1 MVRRMG
7 WALLCLPLLMAG
19 CTSSEDEMREAVLR
33 ADPSFADLLKRH
45 EDVAAQVMVL
55 EENLAER
62 KRVLDANIREL
73 RLAFREQQSSMQ
85 EQVEHLQSQ
94 LDPPRESIRLKLRVL
109 DNEVR
114 AKRAQLGSASRT
126 TEELRRYLR
135 QPPPGA
141 TADDIQSREHQF
153 AEALEQMEGLKQ
165 DVSRLQ
171 HDRTVLQYE
180 LRLLNLR

>member
-1 MVRRMG
+1 M
-7 WALLCLPLLMAG
+7 PLLLAG
-19 CTSSEDEMREAVLR
+19 CVAGEDEMRAEVLR
-33 ADPSFADLLKRH
+33 ADPPFEELLKRH
-45 EDVAAQVMVL
+45 EDVAAQVTVL
-55 EENLAER
+55 EEDLAER

-73 RLAFREQQSSMQ
+73 RLAFREQQASIQ

-109 DNEVR
+109 ENEVR

-141 TADDIQSREHQF
+141 TSDDIQSRERQF
-153 AEALEQMEGLKQ
+153 AEAVEQVEGLKQ
-165 DVSRLQ
+165 ELSRLQ
-171 HDRTVLQYE
+171 QDRTVLQYE